1 MGEKLQNQKPTTKS
15 KKVKS
20 KLKTNKTKCI
30 MTKRSLSLTQF
41 RARPQKRPKAA
52 HQNLIGE
59 RKRNLIVKHLVYREI
74 TEEATIDVEVKMEAK
89 EAVIITRVIITKAT
103 IIKEGTI
110 TNKKVTITNKVTL
123 GSIVDLLV
131 MVII

>member
-1 MGEKLQNQKPTTKS
+1 MDVILIILANNINNNFAKLVLTKSLFYRKVPSSPNLMEKLQNQKPTKS

-52 HQNLIGE
+52 HRNQIGE

-74 TEEATIDVEVKMEAK
+74 IEEATIGKN
-89 EAVIITRVIITKAT
+89 IY
-103 IIKEGTI
+103 
-110 TNKKVTITNKVTL
+110 
-123 GSIVDLLV
+123 
-131 MVII
+131 

>member
-1 MGEKLQNQKPTTKS
+1 MEKLQNQKPTTKS

-52 HQNLIGE
+52 HRNQIGE

-74 TEEATIDVEVKMEAK
+74 IEEATIDVEVKMEAK
-89 EAVIITRVIITKAT
+89 EAAT
-103 IIKEGTI
+103 IILEEVITI
-110 TNKKVTITNKVTL
+110 LVEAIIIT
-123 GSIVDLLV
+123 
-131 MVII
+131 

>member
-1 MGEKLQNQKPTTKS
+1 MEKLQNQKPTTKS

-52 HQNLIGE
+52 HRNQIGE

-74 TEEATIDVEVKMEAK
+74 IEEATIGKNINYQLDGIPCILSYKLVKFSWAFTF
-89 EAVIITRVIITKAT
+89 VS
-103 IIKEGTI
+103 
-110 TNKKVTITNKVTL
+110 KVPLNGK
-123 GSIVDLLV
+123 
-131 MVII
+131 

>member
-1 MGEKLQNQKPTTKS
+1 MG
-15 KKVKS
+15 
-20 KLKTNKTKCI
+20 CI

-52 HQNLIGE
+52 HRNQIGE

-74 TEEATIDVEVKMEAK
+74 IEEATIDVEVKMEAK
-89 EAVIITRVIITKAT
+89 EAATIILEEGITILVEAIITKAT

-110 TNKKVTITNKVTL
+110 TSKKVTITNKKAVT
-123 GSIVDLLV
+123 ITNKVT
-131 MVII
+131 